1 MSGLANIPY
10 LDRIWRAEGHVDLT
24 ETLAPAEAFDRLDP
38 LFRTPGTD
46 YAVEG
51 DTLGYVK
58 RNPAA
63 QDKLATFTRGT
74 LRVAPGAGGGTR
86 LFFDVSSAALLL
98 CFLAPL
104 LFLGFAQLAET
115 INTYERARAE
125 ATAKDKKDE
134 AKDKPVPQLHW
145 IDQMLGA
152 PAPKD
157 PKADKD
163 KKKEPK
169 EKIKTTPAYVL
180 AGLFLAIYLV
190 GRFLEPWLLKRTLR
204 AALAAPADRRR
215 AAPGGGGGGG
225 GGGPGEAP
233 SPLDR
238 LSPRLAGP
246 VPHVP
251 AADLP

>member
-1 MSGLANIPY
+1 MASIPY
-10 LDRIWRAEGHVDLT
+10 IDRIWRAEGDITIAEQLS
-24 ETLAPAEAFDRLDP
+24 PDEAFARLDP
-38 LFRTPGTD
+38 LFQTPGSD

-63 QDKLATFTRGT
+63 QDKLATFTKGT
-74 LRVAPGAGGGTR
+74 FRVAPAAGGGTR
-86 LFFDVSSAALLL
+86 LFFDVTSTALLL

-104 LFLGFAQLAET
+104 LFLGFAQLAHAV
-115 INTYERARAE
+115 NDYERAKTE
-125 ATAKDKKDE
+125 ATASAKDKKDE

-180 AGLFLAIYLV
+180 AGLFFVIYLV

-204 AALAAPADRRR
+204 AALTGSGAGAFGSAPAREGSGGAGLDPPRS
-215 AAPGGGGGGG
+215 ALAPHG
-225 GGGPGEAP
+225 
-233 SPLDR
+233 
-238 LSPRLAGP
+238 
-246 VPHVP
+246 
-251 AADLP
+251 